1 MTEEPA
7 TALQESVL
15 LGSLRPPLKS
25 GRKAQD
31 SMERVTVPWVSQER
45 KTLAVRSK
53 KRSGQ
58 FLMASL
64 V

>member
-1 MTEEPA
+1 MTEESA

-15 LGSLRPPLKS
+15 LRSLRPPLKS

-31 SMERVTVPWVSQER
+31 NMEMVTVPWVSQKR
-45 KTLAVRSK
+45 KTVTVRSK
-53 KRSGQ
+53 KTSVQ